1 MLILRH
7 FYVQESTS
15 NNIIGSSLVFHNDLA
30 QGMSSGWGFTLG
42 IIVVNHDYEYHRYS
56 CDNLGKT

>member
-15 NNIIGSSLVFHNDLA
+15 NNIIGGSLVFHTKELA
-30 QGMSSGWGFTLG
+30 LGGYTLG
-42 IIVVNHDYEYHRYS
+42 IIVVNHDYEYHQYS